1 MWVRLNELPIEY
13 YESHILKHIGS
24 SIGNVL
30 RVDTH
35 TAVEARGRYA
45 RLCVQI
51 DINKLLVSTVL
62 IGDLEQPVLYEGI
75 SRLCFSC
82 GRVGHRKE
90 SCPYTIRSPS
100 SLAKEDN
107 SPSPLASPPLGPI
120 HCKRVKSTWDMGQ
133 DVPSLILYLSS
144 VLSLSLRC
152 VKQRCGLPDLKSQ
165 IYWDKYF
172 FFLRN

>member
-1 MWVRLNELPIEY
+1 MTWSCRRALGSSVKISCLSDLGNQISDPPQRMFSSIAVWVRLNELPIEY

-120 HCKRVKSTWDMGQ
+120 HCKRVQST
-133 DVPSLILYLSS
+133 
-144 VLSLSLRC
+144 
-152 VKQRCGLPDLKSQ
+152 
-165 IYWDKYF
+165 
-172 FFLRN
+172 